1 MAVPQ
6 VEGQSEVDARALL
19 ATAGLT
25 PEIKYQD
32 VPTNDLNIGKVITQ
46 GTDAGT
52 LVDPGFI
59 IRLTIGRAATV
70 TP

>member
-1 MAVPQ
+1 MPQ
-6 VEGQSEVDARALL
+6 VEGQTEVDALALL

-25 PEIKYQD
+25 PDVKYQD
-32 VPTNDLNIGKVITQ
+32 VPANDINIDKVITQ

-59 IRLTIGRAATV
+59 IRLTIGRTAV